1 MTKVRTVDPPKRF
14 SNIFKDQEYSMRPL
28 ALLLFN
34 NFIFLFYIILS
45 FLDITF
51 LKGITVGF
59 MVLFLPGLGWT
70 LFILSR
76 KRDIIIDLVVMVLVS
91 SLIFIAGLLFF
102 QFVDLEII
110 YRNFIWYLL
119 VVSNIGIF
127 LTFRKKLNLL
137 INKHHLVVFVV
148 AIVIFGISS
157 VYMPK
162 TNDAD
167 IHFTS
172 TAYGLIHELKP
183 YTNLWG
189 NPYEFQH
196 STWPHLMSACSIFLM
211 GKLHEVKHQYI
222 QSKNG
227 DRDKYPYEAQ
237 RLRGKRELLF
247 SSRIPHFFLAALLLL
262 ILFEIVKKE
271 TLSSSLA
278 FFTVTI
284 FSLIPEMFI
293 RFAFASYECLEL
305 FIFLAI
311 SYAYLYHYNSRW
323 LLFLLGFWALWINQ
337 KTVIL
342 PMAVIGTDFFR
353 NRWRPNLASWM
364 PLFGFCVGLLTICLY
379 GYMLDWGSFYGAFLV
394 THGLPGLFLYSDI
407 PGFFT
412 AWTKA
417 ILFMNPLIFIMSF
430 CGVLYLSLKSIK
442 TRLFII
448 PMWFFIGTLVFV
460 MCKWPHIKN
469 CSFVYP
475 ALIISL
481 AYFLKGM
488 KYRVR
493 QVVAGIIIII
503 SCFNFFFLYVT
514 VQRRGLVV
522 GGNEEKRKPRDAID
536 LYIHLLKEQ
545 P

>member
-1 MTKVRTVDPPKRF
+1 MLRNVRKGF
-14 SNIFKDQEYSMRPL
+14 LNIFKDRESSIFGFG
-28 ALLLFN
+28 ALLFTNLV
-34 NFIFLFYIILS
+34 FLFYIMS
-45 FLDITF
+45 AFLDMTF
-51 LKGITVGF
+51 LKGLMVGF
-59 MVLFLPGLGWT
+59 IVLFLPGLGWT
-70 LFILSR
+70 MSILS
-76 KRDIIIDLVVMVLVS
+76 KNRDIIINLIVMVLIS

-102 QFVDLEII
+102 QLTNIEINC
-110 YRNFIWYLL
+110 RNFIYYLL
-119 VVSNIGIF
+119 LISNTGIF
-127 LTFRKKLNLL
+127 LAFRKKANLI
-137 INKHHLVVFVV
+137 INRHHVVVFIA
-148 AIVIFGISS
+148 AIVILGISS
-157 VYMPK
+157 MYMPSMR
-162 TNDAD
+162 DAD
-167 IHFTS
+167 VTFTT
-172 TAYGLIHELKP
+172 TAYGMVHELKP
-183 YTNLWG
+183 YRNIWG
-189 NPYEFQH
+189 SPYEFQH
-196 STWPHLMSACSIFLM
+196 STWPHLISASSIFLM
-211 GKLHEVKHQYI
+211 GKLAEVEHQYV

-227 DRDKYPYEAQ
+227 DQNNYFHEEE
-237 RLRGKRELLF
+237 RLVGKRKLLF

-323 LLFLLGFWALWINQ
+323 LLFLLGFWALWISQ

-379 GYMLDWGSFYGAFLV
+379 GYMLDWGGFYGDFLV

-481 AYFLKGM
+481 SCSLKTL
-488 KYRVR
+488 KNRTQQIVLAAL
-493 QVVAGIIIII
+493 VTI
-503 SCFNFFFLYVT
+503 SCLNFFFLHGVFQDINGYYGANDGGHRPGFAVYEYV
-514 VQRRGLVV
+514 
-522 GGNEEKRKPRDAID
+522 
-536 LYIHLLKEQ
+536 HLKKWALIK
-545 P
+545 